1 MGRRVRRA
9 GRARDGGRGGRA
21 SSSFRRSFSISQSK
35 PSWAFSSSQA
45 VIHSSMS
52 AFSTSSRSF
61 SSFVWTTSA
70 FFSMT
75 DRATRRGASG
85 DTAGA
90 MKGRT
95 DSSWHTTSASHR
107 PARAGATIAAPTS
120 SLSQPEFKACHK

>member
-1 MGRRVRRA
+1 
-9 GRARDGGRGGRA
+9 
-21 SSSFRRSFSISQSK
+21 
-35 PSWAFSSSQA
+35 
-45 VIHSSMS
+45 MS

-107 PARAGATIAAPTS
+107 PARAGATIAAPHLS
-120 SLSQPEFKACHK
+120 ISDAHAHACASQIFFFSLRVCVS